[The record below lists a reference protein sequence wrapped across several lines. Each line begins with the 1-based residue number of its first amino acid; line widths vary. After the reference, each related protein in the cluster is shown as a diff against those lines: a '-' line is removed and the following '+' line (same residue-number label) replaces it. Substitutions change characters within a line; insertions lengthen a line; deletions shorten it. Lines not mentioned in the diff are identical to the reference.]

1 MSLSDEIDKHMAAGR
16 LHLLPPLFSPEG
28 PLREMAVSPDI
39 FANADPSN
47 WPNNRKGE
55 RLGKMRATL
64 DRFTGNG
71 RVSIVLFP
79 KGKAS
84 STFMAR
90 IQPVGN
96 EVWDIRCT
104 DPRPGI
110 RVLGRFSRK
119 DAFVALVWDFHEN
132 LRGKAWGDL
141 GGQCQQE
148 WTRLFGLLA
157 PHQGSKP
164 SDYLT
169 GNFTA
174 F

>member
-1 MSLSDEIDKHMAAGR
+1 MRLIPCHFLSHNAFLPLAPERLLTYMSLSDEIDKHIAAGR
-16 LHLLPPLFSPEG
+16 LRLLPPL
-28 PLREMAVSPDI
+28 
-39 FANADPSN
+39 
-47 WPNNRKGE
+47 
-55 RLGKMRATL
+55 KMRATL
-64 DRFTGNG
+64 DRFASNG

-104 DPRPGI
+104 DLSPGI

-132 LRGKAWGDL
+132 LRGKTWGDL

-148 WTRLFGLLA
+148 WTRLFGSLA

-164 SDYLT
+164 NDYLT